1 MEADVKEILSAFVD
15 GEAVE
20 PGALASALME
30 PGAREALVDFVLLRA
45 ALADEREPPTAF
57 VERMRR
63 RLGGARPFARLP
75 RSLLLV
81 AAAAILALATLGVLD
96 LGRLVRPVRPDAP
109 PTPTRVIRFEPGV
122 DWLSAEGK

>member
-45 ALADEREPPTAF
+45 ALADEPEPSMAF
-57 VERMRR
+57 VEHMRR
-63 RLGGARPFARLP
+63 RLGAGRPFVRLP
-75 RSLLLV
+75 RSLRLV
-81 AAAAILALATLGVLD
+81 AVAAVLALATLGVLD
-96 LGRLVRPVRPDAP
+96 LGRLVRPARPDSP
-109 PTPTRVIRFEPGV
+109 PTPTRVMRFEPGV
-122 DWLSAEGK
+122 DWLRAEGK